1 MGDMTALFRR
11 RKRRTASRLPNYV
24 VLMLLAAF
32 SLGPIC
38 VLAFNSLKTTAE
50 SRVNPLGLPLRG
62 IEWQNYPTAWVQG
75 HYSTTVRNSAI
86 ITGGTVA
93 GVLVIAGLAAYSM
106 TMLDLPGADGLAL
119 YLLVGTS
126 MPAQLFM
133 VPLFFLWTK
142 LGLTN
147 SLLGIIIIYW
157 ATMSPFATFL
167 LRSYM
172 VAIPDEF
179 EDAARIDGASEM
191 QVFRHVIV
199 PITWP
204 GFLTAG
210 LVTGLGA
217 WNEFLFAVTF
227 LHSEEVKP
235 ISTSLYAFVDRYTR
249 DWGLTSAASVMM
261 ILPVIVLFLALQ
273 RQFIEGL
280 TQGGLKA

>member
-1 MGDMTALFRR
+1 MSVLSVLKGRQ
-11 RKRRTASRLPNYV
+11 RRTISLWPNYV
-24 VLMLLAAF
+24 VLILLVAF

-38 VLAFNSLKTTAE
+38 TLFFNSLKTTAE
-50 SRVNPLGLPLRG
+50 SRVNPLGPPLLG
-62 IEWQNYPTAWVQG
+62 IRWQNYPTAWVNG

-86 ITGGTVA
+86 ITLGTVA
-93 GVLVIAGLAAYSM
+93 GVLVLAGLAAYSM
-106 TMLDLPGADGLAL
+106 AILELPGANGLAL

-133 VPLFFLWTK
+133 VPLFFLWTR
-142 LGLTN
+142 LGLTDN
-147 SLLGIIIIYW
+147 LLGVIIIYW

-172 VAIPDEF
+172 VAIPEEF
-179 EDAARIDGASEM
+179 KDAARIDGASEL
-191 QVFRHVIV
+191 QVFRRIIV
-199 PITWP
+199 PIIWP
-204 GFLTAG
+204 GFLTA
-210 LVTGLGA
+210 
-217 WNEFLFAVTF
+217 FAVTF
-227 LHSEEVKP
+227 LHREEMKP

-261 ILPVIVLFLALQ
+261 ILPVIVLFLSLQ

>member
-1 MGDMTALFRR
+1 MRASLLSRR
-11 RKRRTASRLPNYV
+11 RQRRTISLFPNYV
-24 VLMLLAAF
+24 ILILLVLF
-32 SLGPIC
+32 SLLPIC
-38 VLAFNSLKTTAE
+38 TVVFNSLKSTAE
-50 SRVNPLGLPLRG
+50 SRVNPLGPPLANIR
-62 IEWQNYPTAWVQG
+62 WQNYPTAWVQG

-86 ITGGTVA
+86 ITVGTVA
-93 GVLVIAGLAAYSM
+93 GVLVVAGLASYSM
-106 TMLDLPGADGLAL
+106 AILDLPGADGLAL

-142 LGLTN
+142 LGLTDN
-147 SLLGIIIIYW
+147 LLGVIIIYW

-172 VAIPDEF
+172 IAIPEDF
-179 EDAARIDGASEM
+179 KDAARIDGASEV
-191 QVFRHVIV
+191 QVFRRIIV
-199 PITWP
+199 PIVWP

-227 LHSEEVKP
+227 LHREEMKP
-235 ISTSLYAFVDRYTR
+235 VATSLYAFVDRYTR

-261 ILPVIVLFLALQ
+261 ILPVIVLFLSLQ

>member
-1 MGDMTALFRR
+1 MSALFKR
-11 RKRRTASRLPNYV
+11 RKGRVTSLVPNYV
-24 VLMLLAAF
+24 ILILLAAF
-32 SLGPIC
+32 SLGPMC
-38 VLAFNSLKTTAE
+38 TLAFNSLKTTAE
-50 SRVNPLGLPLRG
+50 SRVNPLGPPLRG
-62 IEWQNYPTAWVQG
+62 IRWQNYPTAWVQG

-86 ITGGTVA
+86 ITASTVV
-93 GVLVIAGLAAYSM
+93 GVLIIAGLAAYSM
-106 TMLDLPGADGLAL
+106 AMLDLPGANGLVL

-147 SLLGIIIIYW
+147 NLLGVIIIYW

-172 VAIPDEF
+172 VAIPDDF
-179 EDAARIDGASEM
+179 KDAARIDGASEL
-191 QVFRHVIV
+191 QVFRRIIV
-199 PITWP
+199 PIVWP

-227 LHSEEVKP
+227 LHSEEMKP

-249 DWGLTSAASVMM
+249 DWGLTSAASVIM
-261 ILPVIVLFLALQ
+261 ILPVIVIFLSLQ